1 MDSFSIFIFLL
12 FALPIVSFIWFVVRL
27 VKFIRSKNEPAR
39 RRKDKIFLI
48 LSALALALACSTGA
62 VVGFLWLLNSA
73 LVHM

>member
-27 VKFIRSKNEPAR
+27 VKFIRSKNEPTR

-48 LSALALALACSTGA
+48 LSALALACSTGA
-62 VVGFLWLLNSA
+62 VVGFLWLLDRA
-73 LVHM
+73 LAHM

>member
-27 VKFIRSKNEPAR
+27 VKFIRSKNEPTR

-48 LSALALALACSTGA
+48 LSALALTCSTG
-62 VVGFLWLLNSA
+62 VLVGFLWLLNSA
-73 LVHM
+73 LAHM